1 MKHSS
6 PSPSR
11 IRIRVTYFKIHCVLF
26 LQLHWYLRIFRIVSS
41 CHWIFFS
48 WNVSEVLNLLYDRVR
63 FHYGHPDVFDRLF
76 HLTTGGVSKASKS
89 INLSEDI
96 FAGSTQSVICL

>member
-1 MKHSS
+1 LCTLSAVALVPRNFQNRK
-6 PSPSR
+6 
-11 IRIRVTYFKIHCVLF
+11 F
-26 LQLHWYLRIFRIVSS
+26 LPLD
-41 CHWIFFS
+41 FFS

>member
-1 MKHSS
+1 
-6 PSPSR
+6 
-11 IRIRVTYFKIHCVLF
+11 VLSVVAVVPRNSHNRKF
-26 LQLHWYLRIFRIVSS
+26 MTLDLS
-41 CHWIFFS
+41 FFP
-48 WNVSEVLNLLYDRVR
+48 WNVSKVLNLLYDRVR

-76 HLTTGGVSKASKS
+76 HLTRGGVSKASKS